1 MDVSVVCGKYNQ
13 SILHVLLSAPARMEK
28 VEETDIVKFE
38 KCLAAVLKCDD
49 GRLNPI
55 INHKVEITLCSQRC
69 DYSQK
74 VRTLPALYYIKRVI
88 MALKLFPFH
97 S

>member
-38 KCLAAVLKCDD
+38 KCLAAILKCDD

-55 INHKVEITLCSQRC
+55 INHKGPSINDVTPEGEEGGYKKWRFG
-69 DYSQK
+69 
-74 VRTLPALYYIKRVI
+74 VI
-88 MALKLFPFH
+88 FKA
-97 S
+97 

>member
-38 KCLAAVLKCDD
+38 KCLAAILKCDD

-55 INHKVEITLCSQRC
+55 INHKAQCAPGFFKP
-69 DYSQK
+69 DQK
-74 VRTLPALYYIKRVI
+74 FRRQN
-88 MALKLFPFH
+88 LFWYLL
-97 S
+97 

>member
-1 MDVSVVCGKYNQ
+1 MDLSVVCGKYNQ

-28 VEETDIVKFE
+28 VEETDVVKFE
-38 KCLAAVLKCDD
+38 KCLAAILKCDD
-49 GRLNPI
+49 ERLNPI

-74 VRTLPALYYIKRVI
+74 VRTNLAVYYINKVI
-88 MALKLFPFH
+88 MALKLFSFH